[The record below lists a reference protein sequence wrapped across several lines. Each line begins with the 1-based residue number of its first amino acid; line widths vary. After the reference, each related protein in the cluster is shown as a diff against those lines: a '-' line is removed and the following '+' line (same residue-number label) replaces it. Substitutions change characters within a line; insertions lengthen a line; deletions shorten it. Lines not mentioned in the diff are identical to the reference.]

1 MVIGDLKGIIG
12 YNFSESGIDS
22 DSAEDVVVIELLGDA
37 EMGEPVDQ
45 GSAFCH
51 IKFYY

>member
-1 MVIGDLKGIIG
+1 MVIGDLKSIIG
-12 YNFSESGIDS
+12 YNFSESGVDG
-22 DSAEDVVVIELLGDA
+22 DSAEDVVVVELFGDA